1 MTGAL
6 LLSGLPCGEYGGGG
20 SPSTTEVGNDARP
33 GSRQTLKEKSQKGS
47 ITLDVEGVNLC

>member
-33 GSRQTLKEKSQKGS
+33 ESRQTLKENSQKGCV
-47 ITLDVEGVNLC
+47 TLDVEAVNL